1 MAFNIL
7 PTGMSFQRLGQFP
20 LDSTAIHNTLAE
32 AMDYA
37 KNNPTA
43 YPGQILYV
51 ADARSQEEIAANVE
65 PSESLYMVTASG
77 ELKLVVSKKDLDMNE
92 MVEEVENKVA
102 ELQGNLDG
110 AVDEINNAMD
120 EMQKIADEV
129 HADLDEAMQKQ
140 AEENQAKLEEM
151 QKVAD
156 EVHAEL
162 NENREQLKQDLQ
174 EQIANEHEAMR
185 KEAEE
190 KHAEIEQAMADMQ
203 AEADAKHEEMQKAA
217 EDKHAE
223 MEAKMEADHKAM
235 KEESDAKHA
244 EIEQVIAD
252 FKAESEAKHVEME
265 EEAKAKHEEMKAE
278 ADAEHKAVR
287 ELIDIQKP
295 FMADLAAYPTSKF
308 LFACG
313 NPITVEPN
321 KGQKYD
327 VEKPEDAVA
336 FVYRWAEGFEAIVVE
351 KEEAAKVYV
360 VGGHGHDKVK
370 VKRPIPQTNIL
381 ARDVKIKG
389 IVGGS
394 YFEGMVGHANIE
406 AENCEFVSVMGA
418 GWCGASIDGQWTR
431 MNIVDDINMKLTN
444 CKVSST
450 LFGGAQGNGVADD
463 IHMELNNCQIGWL
476 TAGGA
481 NGMTRNAEVVMNG
494 GTVTVAQSTNRGV
507 VHKAKL
513 VLNDGVINSLYFG
526 GETEDT
532 TVDGII
538 EDGHIELNGGV
549 VKSFNFGTNNGIEM
563 VAEDIKGSIRECV
576 VNDGDVSM
584 LEQSKHMFF
593 GGDDKNVPCDNLD
606 EVKALEGKVRVD
618 VKEVK
623 FVVPVG
629 SQRVVIAV
637 PEEEEIEEIQYM
649 GQGCVDYKDMFEEE
663 VIEGHKVMT
672 YIFAVPCS
680 AKMTFKIIL
689 K

>member
-20 LDSTAIHNTLAE
+20 LDSSAIHNTLAD
-32 AMDYA
+32 AKDYA
-37 KNNPTA
+37 LNNPTA

-51 ADARSQEEIAANVE
+51 ADARSEEEIAANME

-102 ELQGNLDG
+102 ELQSNLDG
-110 AVDEINNAMD
+110 AVDEINDAMD
-120 EMQKIADEV
+120 KMQEVADEV
-129 HADLDEAMQKQ
+129 HNELDAALQQQ
-140 AEENQAKLEEM
+140 AEENQAKIEEM
-151 QKVAD
+151 QQLAD

-174 EQIANEHEAMR
+174 NQMAEEHQAMR
-185 KEAEE
+185 EEAE
-190 KHAEIEQAMADMQ
+190 
-203 AEADAKHEEMQKAA
+203 
-217 EDKHAE
+217 
-223 MEAKMEADHKAM
+223 
-235 KEESDAKHA
+235 
-244 EIEQVIAD
+244 
-252 FKAESEAKHVEME
+252 
-265 EEAKAKHEEMKAE
+265 AKHEEMKAE
-278 ADAEHKAVR
+278 ADAEHEAVR

-313 NPITVEPN
+313 NPMTVEPN
-321 KGQKYD
+321 VGQKYD
-327 VEKPEDAVA
+327 AEKPEDAVA

-351 KEEAAKVYV
+351 KEEAAKVYL

-381 ARDVKIKG
+381 ARNVKIKG
-389 IVGGS
+389 LVGGS

-418 GWCGASIDGQWTR
+418 GWCGASVDGDVTR

-463 IHMELNNCQIGWL
+463 VHIELNNCQIGWL

-481 NGMTRNAEVVMNG
+481 NGMTRNAEIVMNG

-532 TVDGII
+532 TVNGII
-538 EDGHIELNGGV
+538 EDGRIELNGGV
-549 VKSFNFGTNNGIEM
+549 VKSFNFGTNNGVEM
-563 VAEDIKGSIRECV
+563 AAEDIKGSIRDCV

-584 LEQSKHMFF
+584 LEQFAHMFF
-593 GGDDKNVPCDNLD
+593 GGDANFAPVAN
-606 EVKALEGKVRVD
+606 EEEIKALAEKERVD
-618 VKEVK
+618 VKEVV
-623 FVVPVG
+623 FVVPAG
-629 SQRVVIAV
+629 SQRVIVAV
-637 PEEEEIEEIQYM
+637 PENVEVKEIQYM
-649 GQGCVDYKDMFEEE
+649 GQGCVDYKEMFEEE
-663 VIEGHKVMT
+663 AIGAFKVFT

-680 AKMTFKIIL
+680 AKMTFKVVL
-689 K
+689 

>member
-51 ADARSQEEIAANVE
+51 ADARSQEEIAANIE

-129 HADLDEAMQKQ
+129 HADMDEAMQKQ

-151 QKVAD
+151 QQMAD

-162 NENREQLKQDLQ
+162 NNNREQLKQDLQ
-174 EQIANEHEAMR
+174 EQIANEHEAMK
-185 KEAEE
+185 KEA
-190 KHAEIEQAMADMQ
+190 Q
-203 AEADAKHEEMQKAA
+203 
-217 EDKHAE
+217 
-223 MEAKMEADHKAM
+223 
-235 KEESDAKHA
+235 
-244 EIEQVIAD
+244 
-252 FKAESEAKHVEME
+252 
-265 EEAKAKHEEMKAE
+265 AKHEEMKAE

-327 VEKPEDAVA
+327 AEKPEDAVA

-360 VGGHGHDKVK
+360 VGGHGHDKIR

-406 AENCEFVSVMGA
+406 AENCEFVSIMGA
-418 GWCGASIDGQWTR
+418 GWCGASVDGDVTR

-450 LFGGAQGNGVADD
+450 LFGGPQGNGVADD
-463 IHMELNNCQIGWL
+463 VKIELENCQVGWL
-476 TAGGA
+476 TAGGS

-513 VLNDGVINSLYFG
+513 ILNDGVINSLYFG

-538 EDGHIELNGGV
+538 EDARVELNGGV
-549 VKSFNFGTNNGIEM
+549 VKSFNPGTNNGVEI

-593 GGDDKNVPCDNLD
+593 GGDDKNVPCANMD
-606 EVKALEGKVRVD
+606 EVRALEGKVRVD
-618 VKEVK
+618 VKEAK

-629 SQRVVIAV
+629 SQRVVVAV
-637 PEEEEIEEIQYM
+637 PVEEEVEEIQYM

-663 VIEGHKVMT
+663 VVEGHRVMT

-680 AKMTFKIIL
+680 AKMIFKVIL

>member
-51 ADARSQEEIAANVE
+51 ADARSQEEIAANIE

-77 ELKLVVSKKDLDMNE
+77 ELKIVVSKKDLDMNE

-110 AVDEINNAMD
+110 AVGEINNAMD

-174 EQIANEHEAMR
+174 EQIAEEH
-185 KEAEE
+185 
-190 KHAEIEQAMADMQ
+190 QA
-203 AEADAKHEEMQKAA
+203 
-217 EDKHAE
+217 
-223 MEAKMEADHKAM
+223 
-235 KEESDAKHA
+235 
-244 EIEQVIAD
+244 
-252 FKAESEAKHVEME
+252 
-265 EEAKAKHEEMKAE
+265 MKAE
-278 ADAEHKAVR
+278 ADAEHEAVR
-287 ELIDIQKP
+287 ELVDIEEP
-295 FMADLAAYPTSKF
+295 YLADVAAYPTSKF

-321 KGQKYD
+321 KGHKFD
-327 VEKPEDAVA
+327 AEKPEDAVA
-336 FVYRWAEGFEAIVVE
+336 FVYRWAEGFKSIIVE
-351 KEEAAKVYV
+351 KEEAAKIYV
-360 VGGHGHDKVK
+360 VGGHGTNKVNI
-370 VKRPIPQTNIL
+370 KRPIPQTNIL
-381 ARDVKIKG
+381 VKDVKIKG
-389 IVGGS
+389 VVGGS

-406 AENCEFVSVMGA
+406 LINAELASIIGA
-418 GWCGASIDGQWTR
+418 GWCGASLNGQVAR
-431 MNIVDDINMKLTN
+431 MNIVDDIHIVAKDS
-444 CKVSST
+444 KISST
-450 LFGGAQGNGVADD
+450 LYGGPQGNGVADD
-463 IHMELNNCQIGWL
+463 VKIELNNCQVGWL
-476 TAGGA
+476 TAGGS

-494 GTVTVAQSTNRGV
+494 GTVTVAQSTNRGIV
-507 VHKAKL
+507 YKARF
-513 VLNDGVINSLYFG
+513 VLNDGTVNSLYFG

-532 TVDGII
+532 TVNGII
-538 EDGHIELNGGV
+538 EEAFVELNGGK
-549 VKSFNFGTNNGIEM
+549 VKEFNFGTNNGVEM
-563 VAEDIKGSIRECV
+563 KAEDIKGSLRECV
-576 VNDGDVSM
+576 VDAGDVSM
-584 LEQSKHMFF
+584 LEQFAHMFF
-593 GGDDKNVPCDNLD
+593 GGDVKSAPVVNED
-606 EVKALEGKVRVD
+606 EIKALVGKARVD
-618 VKEVK
+618 SKEAA
-623 FVVPVG
+623 FVVPAG
-629 SQRVVIAV
+629 SQRVVVAV
-637 PEEEEIEEIQYM
+637 PENIEVKEIQYM

-663 VIEGHKVMT
+663 AIGDFKVFT

-680 AKMTFKIIL
+680 AKMTFKVIL
-689 K
+689 

>member
-51 ADARSQEEIAANVE
+51 ADARSQEEIAANIE

-110 AVDEINNAMD
+110 AVGEINNAMD

-174 EQIANEHEAMR
+174 EQIAEEHQAMKEEAD
-185 KEAEE
+185 A

-203 AEADAKHEEMQKAA
+203 AAAD
-217 EDKHAE
+217 
-223 MEAKMEADHKAM
+223 
-235 KEESDAKHA
+235 
-244 EIEQVIAD
+244 
-252 FKAESEAKHVEME
+252 
-265 EEAKAKHEEMKAE
+265 AKHEEMKAE

-287 ELIDIQKP
+287 ELVDIEEP
-295 FMADLAAYPTSKF
+295 YLADVAAYPTSKF

-321 KGQKYD
+321 KGHKFD
-327 VEKPEDAVA
+327 AEKPEDAVA
-336 FVYRWAEGFEAIVVE
+336 FVYRWAEGFKSIIVE
-351 KEEAAKVYV
+351 KEEAAKIYV
-360 VGGHGHDKVK
+360 VGGHGTNKVNI
-370 VKRPIPQTNIL
+370 KRPIPQTNIL
-381 ARDVKIKG
+381 VKDVKIKG
-389 IVGGS
+389 VVGGS

-406 AENCEFVSVMGA
+406 LINAELASIIGA
-418 GWCGASIDGQWTR
+418 GWCGASLNGQVAR
-431 MNIVDDINMKLTN
+431 INIVDDIHIVAKDS
-444 CKVSST
+444 KVSST
-450 LFGGAQGNGVADD
+450 LYGGPQGNGVADD
-463 IHMELNNCQIGWL
+463 VKIELENCQVGWL
-476 TAGGA
+476 TAGGS

-494 GTVTVAQSTNRGV
+494 GTVTVAQSTNRGIV
-507 VHKAKL
+507 YKARF
-513 VLNDGVINSLYFG
+513 VLNDGTVNSLYFG

-532 TVDGII
+532 TVNGII
-538 EDGHIELNGGV
+538 EEAFVELNGGK
-549 VKSFNFGTNNGIEM
+549 VKEFNFGTNNGVEM
-563 VAEDIKGSIRECV
+563 KAEDIKGSLRECV
-576 VNDGDVSM
+576 VDAGDVSM
-584 LEQSKHMFF
+584 LEQFAHMFF
-593 GGDDKNVPCDNLD
+593 GGDANHAPVANED
-606 EVKALEGKVRVD
+606 EIKALAGKARVD
-618 VKEVK
+618 AKEAA
-623 FVVPVG
+623 FVVPAG
-629 SQRVVIAV
+629 SQRVVVAV
-637 PEEEEIEEIQYM
+637 PENVEVKEIQYM

-663 VIEGHKVMT
+663 AIGDFKVFT

-680 AKMTFKIIL
+680 AKMTFKVIL
-689 K
+689 

>member
-20 LDSTAIHNTLAE
+20 LDSSAIHNTLAD
-32 AMDYA
+32 AKDYA
-37 KNNPTA
+37 LNNPTA

-51 ADARSQEEIAANVE
+51 ADARSEEEIAANME

-92 MVEEVENKVA
+92 MVEEVEDKVA
-102 ELQGNLDG
+102 ELQNNLDEKVQEMNK
-110 AVDEINNAMD
+110 AMEDMQVVADEVHGELESALQQQAEENQAKIE

-129 HADLDEAMQKQ
+129 H
-140 AEENQAKLEEM
+140 EELAANN
-151 QKVAD
+151 
-156 EVHAEL
+156 EVVKTEL
-162 NENREQLKQDLQ
+162 Q
-174 EQIANEHEAMR
+174 
-185 KEAEE
+185 
-190 KHAEIEQAMADMQ
+190 QAMAEEHQ
-203 AEADAKHEEMQKAA
+203 AMRDEAQ
-217 EDKHAE
+217 
-223 MEAKMEADHKAM
+223 
-235 KEESDAKHA
+235 
-244 EIEQVIAD
+244 
-252 FKAESEAKHVEME
+252 
-265 EEAKAKHEEMKAE
+265 AKHEEMKAE
-278 ADAEHKAVR
+278 ADAEHTAVR

-313 NPITVEPN
+313 NPMTVEPN
-321 KGQKYD
+321 VGQKYD
-327 VEKPEDAVA
+327 AEKPEDAVA

-351 KEEAAKVYV
+351 KEEAAKVYL

-370 VKRPIPQTNIL
+370 VKRPIPQTNML
-381 ARDVKIKG
+381 VRNVKIKG
-389 IVGGS
+389 LVGGS

-406 AENCEFVSVMGA
+406 AENCEFVAVMGA
-418 GWCGASIDGQWTR
+418 GWCGASVNGDATR

-463 IHMELNNCQIGWL
+463 VHIELNNCQIGWL

-481 NGMTRNAEVVMNG
+481 NGMTRNAEIVMNG

-532 TVDGII
+532 TVNGII
-538 EDGHIELNGGV
+538 EDGRIELNGGV
-549 VKSFNFGTNNGIEM
+549 VKSFNFGTNNGVEM
-563 VAEDIKGSIRECV
+563 KAEEIKGSIKDCV

-584 LEQSKHMFF
+584 LEQFAHMFF
-593 GGDDKNVPCDNLD
+593 GGDAKNVSVAN
-606 EVKALEGKVRVD
+606 EEEIKALAGKERVN
-618 VKEVK
+618 VEEAV
-623 FVVPVG
+623 FVVPAG
-629 SQRVVIAV
+629 SQRVVVAV
-637 PEEEEIEEIQYM
+637 PENVEVKEIQYM
-649 GQGCVDYKDMFEEE
+649 GQGCVDYKEMFEEE
-663 VIEGHKVMT
+663 AIGAFKVFT

-680 AKMTFKIIL
+680 AKMTFKVIL
-689 K
+689 

>member
-51 ADARSQEEIAANVE
+51 ADARSEEEIAANVE

-162 NENREQLKQDLQ
+162 NNNREQLKQDLQ

-185 KEAEE
+185 KE
-190 KHAEIEQAMADMQ
+190 
-203 AEADAKHEEMQKAA
+203 A

-244 EIEQVIAD
+244 EIEQAIAD

-265 EEAKAKHEEMKAE
+265 EEARVKHEEMKAE

-327 VEKPEDAVA
+327 AEKPEDAVA

-360 VGGHGHDKVK
+360 VGGHGHDKIR

-381 ARDVKIKG
+381 VRDVKIKG

-450 LFGGAQGNGVADD
+450 LYGGAQGNGVADD
-463 IHMELNNCQIGWL
+463 VHVELNDCQIGWL

-513 VLNDGVINSLYFG
+513 VLNDGIINSLYFG

-532 TVDGII
+532 TVNGII
-538 EDGHIELNGGV
+538 EEAFVELNGGK
-549 VKSFNFGTNNGIEM
+549 VKEFNFGTNNGVEM
-563 VAEDIKGSIRECV
+563 KAEDIKGSLRECV
-576 VNDGDVSM
+576 VDAGDVSM
-584 LEQSKHMFF
+584 LEQFAHMFF
-593 GGDDKNVPCDNLD
+593 GGDVKSAPVVN
-606 EVKALEGKVRVD
+606 EEEIKALVGKVRVD
-618 VKEVK
+618 AKEAV
-623 FVVPVG
+623 FVVPAG
-629 SQRVVIAV
+629 SQRVIVAV
-637 PEEEEIEEIQYM
+637 PENVEVKEIQYM

-663 VIEGHKVMT
+663 AIGDFKVFT

-680 AKMTFKIIL
+680 AKMTFKVIL
-689 K
+689 

>member
-162 NENREQLKQDLQ
+162 NNNREQLKQDLQ
-174 EQIANEHEAMR
+174 EQIA
-185 KEAEE
+185 EE
-190 KHAEIEQAMADMQ
+190 
-203 AEADAKHEEMQKAA
+203 
-217 EDKHAE
+217 
-223 MEAKMEADHKAM
+223 HKAM

-244 EIEQVIAD
+244 EIEQAMAD
-252 FKAESEAKHVEME
+252 MKAESEAKHAEME

-287 ELIDIQKP
+287 ELMDIQKP

-327 VEKPEDAVA
+327 AEKPEDAVA

-360 VGGHGHDKVK
+360 VGGHGHDKVR

-406 AENCEFVSVMGA
+406 AENCEFVSIMGA
-418 GWCGASIDGQWTR
+418 GWCGASVDGDVTR

-463 IHMELNNCQIGWL
+463 VNIELNNCQIGWL

-494 GTVTVAQSTNRGV
+494 GTVTVAQSTNRGI

-538 EDGHIELNGGV
+538 EDARIELNGGI
-549 VKSFNFGTNNGIEM
+549 VKSFNFGTNNGVEIG
-563 VAEDIKGSIRECV
+563 AEDVKGSIRECV

-593 GGDDKNVPCDNLD
+593 GGDDKNVPCANMD
-606 EVKALEGKVRVD
+606 EVRVLEGKVRVD

-629 SQRVVIAV
+629 SQRVVVAV
-637 PEEEEIEEIQYM
+637 PEEEEVEEIQYM

-663 VIEGHKVMT
+663 LIEGHRVMT

-680 AKMTFKIIL
+680 AKMTFKVIL

>member
-20 LDSTAIHNTLAE
+20 LDSSAIHNTLAD
-32 AMDYA
+32 AKDYA
-37 KNNPTA
+37 LNNPTA

-51 ADARSQEEIAANVE
+51 ADARSEEEIAANVE

-110 AVDEINNAMD
+110 AVGEINNAMD

-174 EQIANEHEAMR
+174 EQIAEEHQAMKEEADA
-185 KEAEE
+185 KY
-190 KHAEIEQAMADMQ
+190 AEIEQAMADMQ
-203 AEADAKHEEMQKAA
+203 ADADAKHEEIQKAA

-223 MEAKMEADHKAM
+223 MEAKIEADHKAM
-235 KEESDAKHA
+235 KEEADAKHA
-244 EIEQVIAD
+244 EMEQAMAD
-252 FKAESEAKHVEME
+252 FKAEAEAKHVEME

-287 ELIDIQKP
+287 ELVDIEEP
-295 FMADLAAYPTSKF
+295 YLADVAAYPTSKF

-321 KGQKYD
+321 KGHKFD
-327 VEKPEDAVA
+327 AEKPEDAVA
-336 FVYRWAEGFEAIVVE
+336 FVYRWAEGFKSIVVE

-360 VGGHGHDKVK
+360 VGGHGINKVNI
-370 VKRPIPQTNIL
+370 KRPIPQTNIL
-381 ARDVKIKG
+381 VKDVKIKG
-389 IVGGS
+389 VVGGS

-406 AENCEFVSVMGA
+406 LNNAELASVIGA
-418 GWCGASIDGQWTR
+418 GWCGASLNGQVAR
-431 MNIVDDINMKLTN
+431 MNIVDDIHIVAKDS
-444 CKVSST
+444 KVSST
-450 LFGGAQGNGVADD
+450 LYGGAQGNGVADD
-463 IHMELNNCQIGWL
+463 VKIELNNCQVGWL

-494 GTVTVAQSTNRGV
+494 GTVTVAQSTNRGIV
-507 VHKAKL
+507 YKARF
-513 VLNDGVINSLYFG
+513 VLNDGTVNSLYFG

-532 TVDGII
+532 TVNGII
-538 EDGHIELNGGV
+538 EEAFVELNGGK
-549 VKSFNFGTNNGIEM
+549 VKEFNFGTNNGVEM
-563 VAEDIKGSIRECV
+563 KAEDIKGSLRECV
-576 VNDGDVSM
+576 VDAGDVSM
-584 LEQSKHMFF
+584 LEQFAHMFF
-593 GGDDKNVPCDNLD
+593 GGDVKSAPVVNED
-606 EVKALEGKVRVD
+606 EIKALVGKTRVD
-618 VKEVK
+618 SKEAA
-623 FVVPVG
+623 FVVPAG
-629 SQRVVIAV
+629 SQRVVVAV
-637 PEEEEIEEIQYM
+637 PENVEVKEIQYM

-663 VIEGHKVMT
+663 AIGDFKVFT

-680 AKMTFKIIL
+680 AKMTFKVIL
-689 K
+689 

>member
-32 AMDYA
+32 AIDYA

-92 MVEEVENKVA
+92 MVDEVENKVA

-120 EMQKIADEV
+120 KMQEVADEV
-129 HADLDEAMQKQ
+129 HNELDAALQKQ
-140 AEENQAKLEEM
+140 AEENQAKLDEM
-151 QKVAD
+151 QQMAD

-162 NENREQLKQDLQ
+162 NNNREQLKQDLQ
-174 EQIANEHEAMR
+174 EQIANEHEVMR

-190 KHAEIEQAMADMQ
+190 KHAEMEQAMADMQ
-203 AEADAKHEEMQKAA
+203 AAADAKHE
-217 EDKHAE
+217 E
-223 MEAKMEADHKAM
+223 MEAKMEADHQAM
-235 KEESDAKHA
+235 KEEA
-244 EIEQVIAD
+244 Q
-252 FKAESEAKHVEME
+252 
-265 EEAKAKHEEMKAE
+265 AKHEEMKAE

-287 ELIDIQKP
+287 ELMDIQKP
-295 FMADLAAYPTSKF
+295 FMADLDVYPTSKF

-313 NPITVEPN
+313 NPMTVEPN

-360 VGGHGHDKVK
+360 VGGHGHDKVR

-381 ARDVKIKG
+381 VRDVKIKG

-406 AENCEFVSVMGA
+406 AENCEFVSIMGA
-418 GWCGASIDGQWTR
+418 GWCGASVDGDVTR
-431 MNIVDDINMKLTN
+431 MNIVDDVNMKLTN

-450 LFGGAQGNGVADD
+450 LYGGAQGNGVADD
-463 IHMELNNCQIGWL
+463 VKIELNNCQIGWL

-532 TVDGII
+532 SVNGII
-538 EDGHIELNGGV
+538 EDARVELNGGI
-549 VKSFNFGTNNGIEM
+549 VKSFNFGTNNGVEM
-563 VAEDIKGSIRECV
+563 AAEDVKGSIRECV

-584 LEQSKHMFF
+584 LEQFKHMFF
-593 GGDDKNVPCDNLD
+593 GGDDKNVPCANID
-606 EVKALEGKVRVD
+606 EVRALEGKVRVD
-618 VKEVK
+618 VKEAK

-663 VIEGHKVMT
+663 VIEGHRVMT

-680 AKMTFKIIL
+680 AKMTFKVIL

>member
-51 ADARSQEEIAANVE
+51 ADARSQEEIAANIE

-129 HADLDEAMQKQ
+129 HADMDEAMQKQ

-151 QKVAD
+151 QQMAD

-162 NENREQLKQDLQ
+162 NNNREQLKQDLQ
-174 EQIANEHEAMR
+174 EQIANEHEAMK
-185 KEAEE
+185 KEA
-190 KHAEIEQAMADMQ
+190 Q
-203 AEADAKHEEMQKAA
+203 
-217 EDKHAE
+217 
-223 MEAKMEADHKAM
+223 
-235 KEESDAKHA
+235 
-244 EIEQVIAD
+244 
-252 FKAESEAKHVEME
+252 
-265 EEAKAKHEEMKAE
+265 AKHEEMKAE

-327 VEKPEDAVA
+327 AEKPEDAVA

-360 VGGHGHDKVK
+360 VGGHGHDKIR

-406 AENCEFVSVMGA
+406 AENCEFVSIMGA
-418 GWCGASIDGQWTR
+418 GWCGASVDGDVTR

-450 LFGGAQGNGVADD
+450 LFGGPQGNGVADD
-463 IHMELNNCQIGWL
+463 VKIELENCQVGWL
-476 TAGGA
+476 TAGGS

-513 VLNDGVINSLYFG
+513 ILNDGVINSLYFG

-538 EDGHIELNGGV
+538 EDARVELNGGI
-549 VKSFNFGTNNGIEM
+549 VKSFNFGTNNGVEI

-593 GGDDKNVPCDNLD
+593 GGDDKNVPCANMD
-606 EVKALEGKVRVD
+606 EVRALEGKVRVD
-618 VKEVK
+618 VKEAK

-629 SQRVVIAV
+629 SQRVVVAV
-637 PEEEEIEEIQYM
+637 PEEEEVEEIQYM

-663 VIEGHKVMT
+663 VVEGHRVMT

-680 AKMTFKIIL
+680 AKMTFKVIL

>member
-1 MAFNIL
+1 
-7 PTGMSFQRLGQFP
+7 
-20 LDSTAIHNTLAE
+20 
-32 AMDYA
+32 
-37 KNNPTA
+37 
-43 YPGQILYV
+43 
-51 ADARSQEEIAANVE
+51 
-65 PSESLYMVTASG
+65 
-77 ELKLVVSKKDLDMNE
+77 
-92 MVEEVENKVA
+92 
-102 ELQGNLDG
+102 
-110 AVDEINNAMD
+110 
-120 EMQKIADEV
+120 
-129 HADLDEAMQKQ
+129 
-140 AEENQAKLEEM
+140 
-151 QKVAD
+151 
-156 EVHAEL
+156 
-162 NENREQLKQDLQ
+162 
-174 EQIANEHEAMR
+174 
-185 KEAEE
+185 
-190 KHAEIEQAMADMQ
+190 
-203 AEADAKHEEMQKAA
+203 
-217 EDKHAE
+217 
-223 MEAKMEADHKAM
+223 MEADHKAM
-235 KEESDAKHA
+235 KEEADAKHA

-252 FKAESEAKHVEME
+252 FKAESDAKHAEME

-287 ELIDIQKP
+287 ELMDIQKP

-313 NPITVEPN
+313 NPMTVEPN

-327 VEKPEDAVA
+327 AEKPEDAVA

-360 VGGHGHDKVK
+360 VGGHGHDKVR

-389 IVGGS
+389 IIGGS

-406 AENCEFVSVMGA
+406 AKNCEFVSIMGA
-418 GWCGASIDGQWTR
+418 GWCGASVDGDVTR
-431 MNIVDDINMKLTN
+431 MNIVDDVNMKLTN

-450 LFGGAQGNGVADD
+450 LYGGAQGNGVADD
-463 IHMELNNCQIGWL
+463 VKIELNNCQIGWL

-538 EDGHIELNGGV
+538 EDARVELNGGI
-549 VKSFNFGTNNGIEM
+549 VKSFNPGTNNGVEI
-563 VAEDIKGSIRECV
+563 VAEDVKGSIRECV

-584 LEQSKHMFF
+584 LEQFKHMFF
-593 GGDDKNVPCDNLD
+593 GGDDKNVPCANID
-606 EVKALEGKVRVD
+606 EVRALEGKVRVD
-618 VKEVK
+618 VKEAK

-663 VIEGHKVMT
+663 VMEGHRVMT

-680 AKMTFKIIL
+680 AKMTFKVIL